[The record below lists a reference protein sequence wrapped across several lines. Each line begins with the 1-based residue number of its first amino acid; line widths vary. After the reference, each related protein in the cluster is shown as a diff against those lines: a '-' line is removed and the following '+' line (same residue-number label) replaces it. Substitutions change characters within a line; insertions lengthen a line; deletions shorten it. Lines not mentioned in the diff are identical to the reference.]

1 MEINEN
7 EFIDKMIAE
16 LLFCLKAL
24 GDTLFVMTLVV
35 YSLYGLVWLASL
47 TVPHHR
53 ARFDETWIEKTV
65 KEVIAWRRAHHTQL
79 VKR

>member
-1 MEINEN
+1 
-7 EFIDKMIAE
+7 MIVE
-16 LLFCLKAL
+16 LLLFLLKTT
-24 GDTLFVMTLVV
+24 GDTLFVLALVC
-35 YSLYGLVWLASL
+35 YTLYGLVWLVSL

-65 KEVIAWRRAHHTQL
+65 KEVIAWRRAHHAQI